1 MDKFLAVIT
10 WFSNLADM
18 RHVRRAQGWWFACAL
33 SVAGLTSCS
42 LAPDE
47 VLAPGPSPGQ
57 EAVTR
62 YVTARSLPPD
72 FLDTAAQA
80 ALAAT
85 TKYLEVSDQ
94 ITASGGAD
102 PQAMRTLVTDTWWPE
117 EEAAF
122 AYYSDHG
129 LRTLGETTVSD
140 LVVQTAYERVDGE
153 YEIGVIGCV
162 DSTGVFVLPE
172 DAAEPPDEVMRWHP
186 HYEDFEGA
194 AEESAIIE
202 EFLSLEGLSW
212 GSRHAV
218 VFWFEGPRLSDLA
231 LDSSQQWWGV
241 YSC

>member
-1 MDKFLAVIT
+1 MSPPGVCPLI
-10 WFSNLADM
+10 FS
-18 RHVRRAQGWWFACAL
+18 
-33 SVAGLTSCS
+33 T
-42 LAPDE
+42 
-47 VLAPGPSPGQ
+47 
-57 EAVTR
+57 
-62 YVTARSLPPD
+62 PP
-72 FLDTAAQA
+72 LQA

-85 TKYLEVSDQ
+85 TTYLEVSDQ
-94 ITASGGAD
+94 ITASGGGD
-102 PQAMRTLVTDTWWPE
+102 PRAMRTLVSDTWWPE

-122 AYYSDHG
+122 AYYTDQD

-140 LVVQTAYERVDGE
+140 LVVQTAYVRVDGN

-172 DAAEPPDEVMRWHP
+172 DAPEPPAEVMRWHP
-186 HYEDFEGA
+186 HYDDFEGT

-231 LDSSQQWWGV
+231 LDSSEQWWGV